1 MFWDGILHFLEN
13 LVLQS
18 EVLKHGL
25 NHHGNVVKALDG
37 RGRVDSVREL
47 YTKRHGQ
54 TNPNPNLTLGD
65 FWTLL
70 AQCCC

>member
-47 YTKRHGQ
+47 YTKKAW
-54 TNPNPNLTLGD
+54 PD
-65 FWTLL
+65 
-70 AQCCC
+70 